1 MYFVMYA
8 DTRQQLKAQLAS
20 PKLTIAPG
28 VYDGISAR
36 VVEKMGFET
45 AIITGAGVSNSRL
58 GQPDFGILN
67 LSENA
72 AQSGMIADTVDIP
85 VQADADTGYGN
96 AVNVYHTVK
105 TFEKAGVASVMIEDQ
120 KFPKRCGHMAGKE
133 VISMEEMCGKI
144 EAAVQAR
151 DETDPDL
158 CIKARTDAAESHG
171 IDEAIRR
178 LNAYADLGAD
188 IVFAD
193 ALRTKEDIEH
203 LCSEVDAHVSVN
215 MGFGIRERPTTP
227 LVSPADLEK
236 AGAAMVSYPRLI
248 TASAI
253 RGMYDALETL
263 QLSAE
268 DGEIHERPDQ
278 VIEWSHFMQLMD
290 QPRLTELEAR
300 FASEGESLSGQD

>member
-1 MYFVMYA
+1 MYA
-8 DTRQQLKAQLAS
+8 STRQRLKSLLES
-20 PKLTIAPG
+20 PELTIAPG

-36 VVEKMGFET
+36 VVEEMGFKT
-45 AIITGAGVSNSRL
+45 AVITGAGVSNSRL

-105 TFEKAGVASVMIEDQ
+105 TFEKAGVDCVMIEDQ

-133 VISMEEMCGKI
+133 VIPMEEMCGKV
-144 EAAVQAR
+144 EAAVEAR

-158 CIKARTDAAESHG
+158 CIKARTDAAGPLG

-193 ALRTKEDIEH
+193 AIQTKEEIEQ

-227 LVSPADLEK
+227 LVSPSDLED

-263 QLSAE
+263 QVSAD

-278 VIEWSHFMQLMD
+278 VIAWSQFMELMD
-290 QPRLTELEAR
+290 QPSLSELEMR
-300 FASEGESLSGQD
+300 FAPEDVTVSGHD

>member
-1 MYFVMYA
+1 LES
-8 DTRQQLKAQLAS
+8 DG
-20 PKLTIAPG
+20 LTIAPG
-28 VYDGISAR
+28 IYDGISAR
-36 VVEKMGFET
+36 VVEDMGFET

-105 TFEKAGVASVMIEDQ
+105 KFEKAGVDSVMLEDQ

-144 EAAVQAR
+144 EAAVRAR
-151 DETDPDL
+151 DETDPEL
-158 CIKARTDAAESHG
+158 CIKARTDAAGPYG

-178 LNAYADLGAD
+178 LNAYADRGAD
-188 IVFAD
+188 FVFAD
-193 ALRTKEDIEH
+193 ALQTKEEIEH

-215 MGFGIRERPTTP
+215 MGFGIWERPTTP
-227 LVSPADLEK
+227 LVSPSDLED
-236 AGAAMVSYPRLI
+236 AGVAMVSYPRLI

-253 RGMYDALETL
+253 RGMYNALETL
-263 QLSAE
+263 KLSAD
-268 DGEIHERPDQ
+268 DGEIHKRPGQ
-278 VIEWSHFMQLMD
+278 VIEWSQFMELMD
-290 QPRLTELEAR
+290 QPHLTELEAQ
-300 FASEGESLSGQD
+300 FASDGGPVDGHD

>member
-1 MYFVMYA
+1 MCA
-8 DTRQQLKAQLAS
+8 NTRQQLRDCLES
-20 PKLTIAPG
+20 DGLTIAPG

-36 VVEKMGFET
+36 VVEDMGFET

-72 AQSGMIADTVDIP
+72 AQSGMIADAVDIP

-96 AVNVYHTVK
+96 PVNVYHTVK
-105 TFEKAGVASVMIEDQ
+105 TFEKAGVDSVMLEDQ

-144 EAAVQAR
+144 EAAIKAR
-151 DETDPDL
+151 DETDPNL
-158 CIKARTDAAESHG
+158 CIKARTDAAEPCG

-178 LNAYADLGAD
+178 LNAYADCGAD
-188 IVFAD
+188 FVFAD
-193 ALRTKEDIEH
+193 ALRTEEEIKH

-215 MGFGIRERPTTP
+215 MGFGIQERPTTP
-227 LVSPADLEK
+227 LVSPAALED
-236 AGAAMVSYPRLI
+236 AGVAMVSYPRLI

-253 RGMYDALETL
+253 RGMYNALETL
-263 QLSAE
+263 QLSVD

-278 VIEWSHFMQLMD
+278 VIEWSHFMELMD

-300 FASEGESLSGQD
+300 FAPDEESVSGHD

>member
-1 MYFVMYA
+1 MCA
-8 DTRQQLKAQLAS
+8 NTRQRLRELLES
-20 PKLTIAPG
+20 PEPTIAPG

-36 VVEKMGFET
+36 VVADAGFET
-45 AIITGAGVSNSRL
+45 AVISGAGVSNSRL

-72 AQSGMIADTVDIP
+72 SQSGMIADAVDIP

-96 AVNVYHTVK
+96 AVNVHHTVR

-120 KFPKRCGHMAGKE
+120 VFPKRCGHMEGKE
-133 VISMEEMCGKI
+133 VIPMEEMCGKVR
-144 EAAVQAR
+144 AAVEAR
-151 DETDPDL
+151 DGTDPDL
-158 CIKARTDAAESHG
+158 LIKARTDAAGPLG

-193 ALRTKEDIEH
+193 AVTSAADIER
-203 LCSEVDAHVSVN
+203 LCAEVDAHVSVN

-227 LVSPADLEK
+227 LVSPADLAA

-248 TASAI
+248 TASAV
-253 RGMYDALETL
+253 RGMYDALGTLAESVET
-263 QLSAE
+263 
-268 DGEIHERPDQ
+268 GEIVERPEQ
-278 VIEWSHFMQLMD
+278 VVGWDRFMRLMD
-290 QPRLTELEAR
+290 QPRLRALEAR
-300 FASEGESLSGQD
+300 FATAEEPAAGDD

>member
-1 MYFVMYA
+1 MCA
-8 DTRQQLKAQLAS
+8 NTRQQLREQLES
-20 PKLTIAPG
+20 PELTIAPG

-36 VVEKMGFET
+36 VVEDMGFKT

-72 AQSGMIADTVDIP
+72 AQSGMIADTIDIP

-105 TFEKAGVASVMIEDQ
+105 TFEKAGVDSVMIEDQ
-120 KFPKRCGHMAGKE
+120 KFPKRCGHMDGKE
-133 VISMEEMCGKI
+133 VISMDEMCGKVQ
-144 EAAVQAR
+144 AAVEAR
-151 DETDPDL
+151 DETDPNL
-158 CIKARTDAAESHG
+158 LIKARTDAAEPLG
-171 IDEAIRR
+171 VDEAIRR

-193 ALRTKEDIEH
+193 ALRTKEEIEH
-203 LCSEVDAHVSVN
+203 LCSEVDAYVSVN

-227 LVSPADLEK
+227 LVSTDDLEA

-253 RGMYDALETL
+253 KGMYEALSTL
-263 QLSAE
+263 QQSVE
-268 DGEIHERPDQ
+268 EGEIIERPDQ
-278 VIEWSHFMQLMD
+278 VISWDHFMELMD
-290 QPRLTELEAR
+290 QTHLRELEEQFEAVKGP
-300 FASEGESLSGQD
+300 AAGDD